1 MPARLRFN
9 IGSVLMACL
18 FSVILSLVAGT
29 QTAEAQEKP
38 AVDQQAAARNAI
50 QVQLHGPIDRSLLE
64 VFACKFQQA
73 VDANP
78 DVILVHIDS
87 PGGEVDA
94 SLKMASLIMETEGIQ
109 TVAWI
114 ERDAISAAAFVSLA
128 CDVIAMR
135 PGAHIGDAGM
145 ITMDSSG
152 QFRHVPEKLN
162 SLIPKVLTIAKAN
175 GRPVAL
181 VEKMSSKDMLV
192 YHAQHKE
199 DGTLRYISDKEY
211 KLMDDAD
218 QWELGKPLPDAEKD
232 RFLFVSGQRAVELGL
247 ADYVAVNEASL
258 ANQLNLKTPIVKND
272 TQTMDYVIPIL
283 NSRFMAVVLIMVGL
297 IALLFELSAP
307 GMSVGGIISISCFGL
322 FFWSRF
328 LGGTAGWLEVTLF
341 GLGVICVLLEI
352 FVVPGF
358 GVAGISGMLLMFAGL
373 LLASQRFTIPETREQ
388 VMSMGGDALTIFGGF
403 TGFFIALIAISKYIG
418 SIPGLS
424 RLTLAPPTLNAAQAT
439 AIPTN
444 DVPGWQVIA
453 VGDTGKAVSPL
464 RPSGKI
470 QFNDQFVDV
479 VSDGDFIDQGTN
491 VKVVNKQGSHVV
503 VRRA

>member
-1 MPARLRFN
+1 
-9 IGSVLMACL
+9 MACL
-18 FSVILSLVAGT
+18 LSVCLSVVAGN
-29 QTAEAQEKP
+29 QLASGQEKP
-38 AVDQQAAARNAI
+38 AVDDRTTPRNAI
-50 QVQLHGPIDRSLLE
+50 QVQLHGPINRGLLE
-64 VFACKFQQA
+64 VFTRKFEQA
-73 VDANP
+73 VDAQP
-78 DVILVHIDS
+78 DVIIVHIDS

-94 SLKMASLIMETEGIQ
+94 SLKIASLIMDTEGIE

-114 ERDAISAAAFVSLA
+114 ERDAISAAAFVSIA
-128 CDVIAMR
+128 CDVIAMH
-135 PGAHIGDAGM
+135 PSAHIGDAGM
-145 ITMDSSG
+145 IAMDSSG

-162 SLIPKVLTIAKAN
+162 SLIPKVLTIAKTN

-181 VEKMSSKDMLV
+181 IEKMCSKDMLV
-192 YHAQHKE
+192 YQARHKD
-199 DGTLRYISDKEY
+199 DGKLRYISDKEY

-218 QWELGKPLPDAEKD
+218 QWELGKQLPEAEQG
-232 RFLFVSGQRAVELGL
+232 RFLFVSGQRAVELGI
-247 ADYVAVNEASL
+247 ADYVASDEASL
-258 ANQLNLKTPIVKND
+258 ATQLNIKTPIVKND
-272 TQTMDYVIPIL
+272 TETMDYVIPIL

-307 GMSVGGIISISCFGL
+307 GMSIGGIISIACFGL

-358 GVAGISGMLLMFAGL
+358 GVAGISGMVMMFLGL

-388 VMSMGGDALTIFGGF
+388 MMSMGGDALTIFGGF
-403 TGFFIALIAISKYIG
+403 TGFLIALVAISKYIG

-424 RLTLAPPTLNAAQAT
+424 RLTLAPPALNAAQGS
-439 AIPTN
+439 AIPAN

-453 VGDTGKAVSPL
+453 VGDTGTAISPL

-470 QFNDQFVDV
+470 QFQEQFVDV
-479 VSDGDFIDQGTN
+479 VSDGDFIDQGTE
-491 VKVVNKQGSHVV
+491 VKVVSKQGSHVV
-503 VRRA
+503 VRKA